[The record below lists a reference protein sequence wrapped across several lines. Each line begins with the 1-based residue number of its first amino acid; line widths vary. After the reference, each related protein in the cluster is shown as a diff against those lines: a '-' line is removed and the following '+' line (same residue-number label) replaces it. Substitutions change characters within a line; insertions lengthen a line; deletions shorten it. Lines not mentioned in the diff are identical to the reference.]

1 MTNIPNTPLTRA
13 LQREQ
18 ALLVEIDR
26 LETELRELNAALE
39 ETAAERDQALEQI
52 EFRQYGRSPLPNPN
66 GRKSGAA
73 RWA

>member
-52 EFRQYGRSPLPNPN
+52 EFRQYGRSP
-66 GRKSGAA
+66 
-73 RWA
+73 